1 MECAMPSSPEERRPR
16 ELSSAPSREST
27 EETLRRLEQRLDR
40 ASQAAERL
48 IAEAAVDAARA
59 GAGRRDNDPGGAGGG
74 TQDSAEPP
82 PSGWQIPDDA
92 GTSPSPDLDPFVG
105 LVQALVDLIPPEL
118 QQRLAAALRE
128 LLLALRALIDWY
140 LERLERGRQPSVE
153 PEDIP
158 IL

>member
-1 MECAMPSSPEERRPR
+1 MPSSPEERQARVPP
-16 ELSSAPSREST
+16 SAPPREST

-48 IAEAAVDAARA
+48 IAEAAAEAARA
-59 GAGRRDNDPGGAGGG
+59 GAGPRDDDPGAAGDG
-74 TQDSAEPP
+74 TQGSAEPP

-105 LVQALVDLIPPEL
+105 LVRALLDLIHPEL

-140 LERLERGRQPSVE
+140 LERLERRREVSLE